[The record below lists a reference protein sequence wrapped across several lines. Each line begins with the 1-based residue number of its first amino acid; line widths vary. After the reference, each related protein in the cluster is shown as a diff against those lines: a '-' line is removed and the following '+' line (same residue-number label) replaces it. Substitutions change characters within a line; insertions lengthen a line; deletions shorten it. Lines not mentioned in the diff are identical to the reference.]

1 LVEQSDIRRKAIA
14 ELIPLMHSGI
24 YADDMSVA
32 RIEELLGWATD
43 EGLYALY
50 AEILV
55 YGFGLATKLG
65 VPDQAGKWSQMAAHA
80 FKILDGAD
88 SPRLN

>member
-1 LVEQSDIRRKAIA
+1 M
-14 ELIPLMHSGI
+14 MHAGI
-24 YADDMSVA
+24 YPDDFSVA

-65 VPDQAGKWSQMAAHA
+65 VPSQARNWSQMAATA
-80 FKILDGAD
+80 FKVLDGAD